1 MNKKEQAYIEELHT
15 RLALRWTGPVEKDV
29 PPPIWKP
36 GVFNELLKGFTF
48 NSYSLAV
55 NESCS
60 SSIHHSTHDST
71 KTTTQGAIHMFSSRM
86 LALKAMRHQVEKE
99 CASRLRQIDKM
110 IEKEEIE
117 SNQ

>member
-1 MNKKEQAYIEELHT
+1 
-15 RLALRWTGPVEKDV
+15 
-29 PPPIWKP
+29 
-36 GVFNELLKGFTF
+36 
-48 NSYSLAV
+48 
-55 NESCS
+55 
-60 SSIHHSTHDST
+60 
-71 KTTTQGAIHMFSSRM
+71 MFSSRM